1 MTIVHR
7 LLAAATALITLGVAT
22 PAQSTGPPVPTPATG
37 APVVRLQSGLVRGTD
52 AGAVRT
58 FLGVRYAEPPV
69 GRLRWAP
76 PKAARPWHGVA
87 DGTRPGT
94 ACPQAPTPGL
104 PPTAE
109 DCLSVNVTL
118 PRDTGGKRLPVMV
131 WFHGG
136 GFTSGAAGLYDAQRL
151 ATQGDVIVVT
161 ANYRLGVLGYF
172 GHQGLAGSGT
182 YGLADQIAALR
193 WTRRNAAA
201 LGGDPRN
208 VTVFGQSAGGMS
220 TCALLTSPA
229 SAGLFDKA
237 IVSSGSCLLD
247 WPDGGL
253 FPSSPAH
260 APYSSLATTRKDGA
274 ALAARLRC
282 GKGSAERTLDC
293 LRDLPVAELLPH
305 TGAFSDHLTYG
316 TPLLPADP
324 ARALREGRFHR
335 VPVISGGTRDEMRAF
350 IGGAAMAGQ
359 KFTAERYPELLRKS
373 FGAKADAVRAR
384 YPLSAYDSPA
394 MAWAAVITDRSWACP
409 TLTADRLLARH
420 TDVYAYEF
428 GDRDA
433 PNINGIDVP
442 GLPPGAAH
450 ASDLPSV
457 FDLGGAN
464 LLATPPQQRLGARM
478 VDYWTTFARTGD
490 PNSPDSPR
498 WPRFTRQGPVLGL
511 VPDAVRPVDYAAD
524 HQCSF
529 WNTLG

>member
-1 MTIVHR
+1 MPR
-7 LLAAATALITLGVAT
+7 
-22 PAQSTGPPVPTPATG
+22 
-37 APVVRLQSGLVRGTD
+37 D
-52 AGAVRT
+52 AG
-58 FLGVRYAEPPV
+58 GE
-69 GRLRWAP
+69 
-76 PKAARPWHGVA
+76 
-87 DGTRPGT
+87 
-94 ACPQAPTPGL
+94 
-104 PPTAE
+104 
-109 DCLSVNVTL
+109 
-118 PRDTGGKRLPVMV
+118 RLPVMV

-136 GFTSGAAGLYDAQRL
+136 GFTSGTGGAYDARRL
-151 ATQGDVIVVT
+151 ATEGNVIVVT

-229 SAGLFDKA
+229 AAGLFDKA

-260 APYSSLATTRKDGA
+260 TPYTSLATTRKDGA
-274 ALAARLRC
+274 AVAARLHC
-282 GKGSAERTLDC
+282 DKGSARQILDC
-293 LRDLPVAELLPH
+293 LRDRPVAELLPH
-305 TGAFSDHLTYG
+305 TNAFSDHLTYG
-316 TPLLPADP
+316 TPLLPRDP
-324 ARALREGRFHR
+324 ARALRAGRFHR

-359 KFTAERYPELLRKS
+359 KFTAERYPELLRKA
-373 FGAKADAVRAR
+373 FGEQADAVRAR

-394 MAWAAVITDRSWACP
+394 MAWAAVTTDRSWACP
-409 TLTADRLLARH
+409 TLTADRLLARR

-428 GDRDA
+428 GDRNA
-433 PNINGIDVP
+433 PNVNGIDVP

-450 ASDLPSV
+450 AGDLPSL
-457 FDLGGAN
+457 FDLGGVN
-464 LLATPPQQRLGARM
+464 LLPTPAQQRLGARM
-478 VDYWTTFARTGD
+478 VGYWTTFARTGD
-490 PNSPDSPR
+490 PNGPDAPR
-498 WPRFTRQGPVLGL
+498 WPRFTGHGSVLGL
-511 VPDAVRPVDYAAD
+511 VPDAVRPVDYDAD

-529 WNTLG
+529 WNRLG